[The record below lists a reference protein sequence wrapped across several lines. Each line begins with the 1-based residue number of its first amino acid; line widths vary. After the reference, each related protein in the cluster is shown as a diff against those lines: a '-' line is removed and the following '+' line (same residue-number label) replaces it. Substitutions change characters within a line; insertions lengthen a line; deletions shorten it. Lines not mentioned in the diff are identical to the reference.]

1 MDFKLIPFRD
11 LSLRSTS
18 A

>member
-1 MDFKLIPFRD
+1 MDFKLILFRD

>member
-1 MDFKLIPFRD
+1 MLI

-18 A
+18 ASEITQ